1 MDLQRRGN
9 GLLHFSLGPV
19 EKWVAGIVAS
29 AFVAGCWWFVSNVT
43 EQLEKLNSAQV
54 TQSTQLQ
61 LLNQQ
66 LQTLNLQLAD
76 MPTLRQ
82 SMVELKVRVEKHDEE
97 IKELRSVR
105 NLK

>member
-1 MDLQRRGN
+1 MDLQRKGN
-9 GLLHFSLGPV
+9 GLLHFALGPV
-19 EKWVAGIVAS
+19 EKWVAGIVAA
-29 AFVAGCWWFVSNVT
+29 AFVAGCWWFVNNVT
-43 EQLEKLNSAQV
+43 GQLTALNAAQA

-76 MPTLRQ
+76 MPSLRQ
-82 SMVELKVRVEKHDEE
+82 GMVELKVRVEKHDEE